1 LSPPPRAGEGEGG
14 GRMVTKLPTPKI
26 TFFATPAAWC
36 KWLEKNHTSAADLWV
51 GFYKRATSKPSI
63 TWPQSVDEAL
73 CFGWIDGVR
82 KNIDAESYTIRF
94 TPRKESSVWSNIN
107 ARRVE
112 ALRAEGRM
120 RPSGEAAF
128 AARKEHKSGIYAYE
142 QRPAELP
149 EPWLGLLKKNKPAWK
164 FFGVQAP
171 WYRRTASWWV
181 ISAKREETRQKRFA
195 QLAEDSAAGRW
206 IRHLRRTPES

>member
-1 LSPPPRAGEGEGG
+1 
-14 GRMVTKLPTPKI
+14 MTKPQTPKI
-26 TFFATPAAWC
+26 TFFPTPAHWR
-36 KWLEKNHTSAADLWV
+36 KWLEKNHASAAQLLV
-51 GFYKRATSKPSI
+51 GFYKRASTKPSM
-63 TWPQSVDEAL
+63 TWPESVDEAL

-94 TPRKESSVWSNIN
+94 TPRRETSVWSNIN

-120 RPSGEAAF
+120 RPAGEAAF
-128 AARKEHKSGIYAYE
+128 AARKAHKSGIYAYE

-149 EPWLGLLKKNKPAWK
+149 EPWLGLLKKNKAAWK
-164 FFGVQAP
+164 FFSAQAP

-181 ISAKREETRQKRFA
+181 ISAKREETRKNRFA
-195 QLAEDSAAGRW
+195 QLTAESAAGRRMARW
-206 IRHLRRTPES
+206 ARTPESTA